1 MNNRLIIKNIGI
13 CLVIFFSWLAVGYGT
28 TQPKF
33 DLIPTTPTTVTLPAN
48 GVTTVKYIVTNKT
61 RITRTLTMTPITGI
75 TPITSGSGVCP
86 NPFTLSQNQSCLLT
100 LQLTGSQLPASVTT
114 GPEVCKTMSA
124 NDNSPDP
131 FLCSQPSQAN
141 SLHIT
146 RLANESVQLSVTPRK
161 LTLQV
166 NGSPGNLTVTNHSS
180 TVTAYNISANISQ
193 TALNGNVLQ
202 DSSACLSLEP
212 GQLCDLTFTPRT
224 GGSAV
229 TSSSFPIFGS
239 NTKPVGAA
247 IEVIGS
253 TVAIITTSSP
263 LILSGTTPETLIV
276 TNDTD
281 NAASNISANI
291 SSISAYVDQDA
302 SNCVSLAANSTCN
315 LIFTPKNISLKP
327 TPVNVTG
334 TNASQTI
341 ALISINVPNFTISII
356 NNTSPLAIPAT
367 AGAQG
372 SMTVQNNSSQNMYNI
387 FAHINGTSLFGYVT
401 QISTTC
407 TVLAPGKTCTLTFE
421 ADSGNIIAETGF
433 DISATNLD
441 QTQFAT
447 VEGFISLG
455 SYFAYAADSTIQQ
468 TSTGSYYQIIKRC
481 EMNITTGVFTN
492 CIDSGATG
500 LPSPAGLVIDKK
512 GDNIYI
518 ANSRAYFGAIPGIS
532 KCTINSVSGAL
543 TGCINYT
550 NTSGIGLINQGFAAL
565 AIDPSGTYIYATSVD
580 LIQKCVINSDGTLTS
595 CSTANLNSLFAPGIA
610 INPNGGFAYLAGTIT
625 GGASPSIQVCT
636 IDGLSNLI
644 SCSAQTGFSVIFP
657 GGIAVNTAGTY
668 SYITDSLSAHITQSS
683 ILSSGSTL
691 TQVNPYSTTPDATAT
706 YAVAISKL
714 DNFLYAFGGGN
725 SPPIIQCPINPSSGG
740 LGTCSSAII
749 DGTGGTLS
757 PYGIALWQQ
766 DTTD

>member
-302 SNCVSLAANSTCN
+302 SNCVSLAANST
-315 LIFTPKNISLKP
+315 
-327 TPVNVTG
+327 
-334 TNASQTI
+334 
-341 ALISINVPNFTISII
+341 
-356 NNTSPLAIPAT
+356 
-367 AGAQG
+367 
-372 SMTVQNNSSQNMYNI
+372 
-387 FAHINGTSLFGYVT
+387 
-401 QISTTC
+401 
-407 TVLAPGKTCTLTFE
+407 
-421 ADSGNIIAETGF
+421 
-433 DISATNLD
+433 
-441 QTQFAT
+441 
-447 VEGFISLG
+447 
-455 SYFAYAADSTIQQ
+455 
-468 TSTGSYYQIIKRC
+468 
-481 EMNITTGVFTN
+481 
-492 CIDSGATG
+492 
-500 LPSPAGLVIDKK
+500 
-512 GDNIYI
+512 
-518 ANSRAYFGAIPGIS
+518 
-532 KCTINSVSGAL
+532 
-543 TGCINYT
+543 
-550 NTSGIGLINQGFAAL
+550 
-565 AIDPSGTYIYATSVD
+565 
-580 LIQKCVINSDGTLTS
+580 
-595 CSTANLNSLFAPGIA
+595 
-610 INPNGGFAYLAGTIT
+610 
-625 GGASPSIQVCT
+625 
-636 IDGLSNLI
+636 
-644 SCSAQTGFSVIFP
+644 
-657 GGIAVNTAGTY
+657 
-668 SYITDSLSAHITQSS
+668 
-683 ILSSGSTL
+683 
-691 TQVNPYSTTPDATAT
+691 
-706 YAVAISKL
+706 
-714 DNFLYAFGGGN
+714 
-725 SPPIIQCPINPSSGG
+725 
-740 LGTCSSAII
+740 
-749 DGTGGTLS
+749 
-757 PYGIALWQQ
+757 
-766 DTTD
+766 